1 MLPHPGTVICS
12 GWPCFRA
19 MQHRPVSGRAA
30 LLPQGE
36 AEGSPH
42 KPACF
47 LLYQWR
53 VLEALVFCCD
63 LGRPGSRSLG
73 PLLLWEGPGV

>member
-1 MLPHPGTVICS
+1 MLPHPGTVMCS

-19 MQHRPVSGRAA
+19 MQHKPVSGRTA

-42 KPACF
+42 KPGLLSSLSVEGFGSPSF
-47 LLYQWR
+47 LL
-53 VLEALVFCCD
+53 
-63 LGRPGSRSLG
+63 
-73 PLLLWEGPGV
+73 

>member
-1 MLPHPGTVICS
+1 MLPHPGTVMCS

-42 KPACF
+42 KPGLLSSLSVEGF
-47 LLYQWR
+47 LL
-53 VLEALVFCCD
+53 
-63 LGRPGSRSLG
+63 
-73 PLLLWEGPGV
+73 